1 MKNKIIS
8 ISLAFALAF
17 SVFLTFAGC
26 SDDDYPVEVA
36 NLVIDEEPE
45 NIVILDPLAADI
57 ISYIGYD
64 VKMVGRSDE
73 VNQARMSVVPS
84 VGSAASPDVE
94 KIKSSGATVVFADDT
109 LDDSVQESIESNGII
124 VITMSQAETAKQL
137 ETNYVTIGK
146 ILGGRTT
153 GANKGSEAYLN
164 LINDMNEIKTAVT
177 DSSQSA
183 VLNTVCYLYYE
194 DNTLKL
200 MTSGT
205 YGDMLLG
212 YTGAV
217 NVAVNI
223 EENMVD
229 VNTLK
234 VANPNYVLY
243 ADDETLNAVMA
254 DGVLNSLTAVK
265 TGKTL
270 MVTKDEMNRQGYT
283 ALETLNKMV
292 NFMYPELANNSA
304 TPDEVATTD
313 TTSANNQKATTAT
326 DAATTTTANSAA
338 NSVADKYK
346 INLGNNLS
354 LKYEDENGNVK
365 IMQQRLYDLGYVTD
379 EENITGYYGDVS
391 KQAVS
396 DFQTNNGIKATGTAD
411 NATLVAMFSDSA
423 VKAK

>member
-36 NLVIDEEPE
+36 NFVIDEEPE

-379 EENITGYYGDVS
+379 NENVTGYYGDVS

>member
-36 NLVIDEEPE
+36 NFVIDEEPE

>member
-36 NLVIDEEPE
+36 NFVIDEEPE

-254 DGVLNSLTAVK
+254 DGVLKSLTAVK

-292 NFMYPELANNSA
+292 NFMYPELAKSNA
-304 TPDEVATTD
+304 TPDEAATTN
-313 TTSANNQKATTAT
+313 AQNATTAT

-379 EENITGYYGDVS
+379 NENVTGYYGDVS